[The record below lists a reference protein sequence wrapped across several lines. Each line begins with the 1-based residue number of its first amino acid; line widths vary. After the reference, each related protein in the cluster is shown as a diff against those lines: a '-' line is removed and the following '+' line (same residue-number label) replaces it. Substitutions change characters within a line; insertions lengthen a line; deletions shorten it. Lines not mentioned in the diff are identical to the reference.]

1 MTLLVRRDIRRDGIR
16 NELDGFNVY
25 VCARV
30 CVKYV
35 LLCHFMKSLPL
46 ENPIDLSG
54 IAIRGEKRDRA
65 GNECRSTDEL
75 RLRVHR

>member
-1 MTLLVRRDIRRDGIR
+1 MVFETSSMDPVC
-16 NELDGFNVY
+16 
-25 VCARV
+25 VCAPV
-30 CVKYV
+30 YVKYV

-54 IAIRGEKRDRA
+54 ITIRGEKGDRA